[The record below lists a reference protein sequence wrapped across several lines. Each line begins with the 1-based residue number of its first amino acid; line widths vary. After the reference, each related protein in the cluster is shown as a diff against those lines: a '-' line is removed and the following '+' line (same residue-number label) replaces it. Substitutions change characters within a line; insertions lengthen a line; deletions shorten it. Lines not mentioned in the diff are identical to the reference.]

1 MMPDLL
7 AYFLTGRKCCERSIA
22 ITTQLYD
29 PHQGNWCKKL
39 FDIFDLP
46 ISIMPEIVDPGTILG
61 ELDASIKESVGLKS
75 APVIAPC
82 SHDTPSAVA
91 AVPSTQQEDWGFI
104 SSGTWSVTG
113 ALSDKVVTES
123 SAYENNLI
131 TELGVD
137 GFFLCSNIMGLWLLQ
152 RARAVWQGQ
161 GQEYSYQELVKL
173 AGAASEN
180 GPLVFPNDPGF
191 LAPDNMCQA
200 IQEFCKKTG
209 QEVPQTPGQISRCIL
224 ESLAFC
230 YNDVFSHV
238 KRILGRDFSKINIV
252 GGGSLNSLLC
262 QFTANATGVPVEA
275 GPSEATIA
283 GNILVQALA
292 CGHIGS
298 TTEIRQII
306 RESFELRQYE
316 PQDTKN
322 RQNRFEQYLGFMQE
336 AKKN

>member
-1 MMPDLL
+1 
-7 AYFLTGRKCCERSIA
+7 
-22 ITTQLYD
+22 
-29 PHQGNWCKKL
+29 
-39 FDIFDLP
+39 
-46 ISIMPEIVDPGTILG
+46 
-61 ELDASIKESVGLKS
+61 
-75 APVIAPC
+75 
-82 SHDTPSAVA
+82 
-91 AVPSTQQEDWGFI
+91 
-104 SSGTWSVTG
+104 
-113 ALSDKVVTES
+113 
-123 SAYENNLI
+123 
-131 TELGVD
+131 
-137 GFFLCSNIMGLWLLQ
+137 
-152 RARAVWQGQ
+152 
-161 GQEYSYQELVKL
+161 
-173 AGAASEN
+173 
-180 GPLVFPNDPGF
+180 
-191 LAPDNMCQA
+191 MCQA